1 LCCEASQ
8 RQLDGI
14 SGLNFNLLIKTLP
27 LDAAI
32 SPLKHETIK
41 AKGGGGMRM
50 SEREDLIL
58 PRIDHAALPDLDM
71 LTGAFGSFAD
81 SSRID
86 AEDDNHA
93 ELMLYLLPFA
103 VSD

>member
-1 LCCEASQ
+1 M
-8 RQLDGI
+8 
-14 SGLNFNLLIKTLP
+14 K
-27 LDAAI
+27 
-32 SPLKHETIK
+32 
-41 AKGGGGMRM
+41 M

-71 LTGAFGSFAD
+71 LTGAFGSLAD

-103 VSD
+103 TSD